1 MVVSPQPR
9 RASPAPVP
17 SIEVLS
23 PWGTS
28 GPGTVWPGTLAEV
41 TGGQV
46 WSPASDHCDQTPLLN
61 VSSPSSD
68 ADGECHVSNITVVTD
83 TTEADNVTS
92 ISIEHETGTFY
103 NQEHDNKAL
112 IVHDNVSYIS
122 LENLKHEP
130 VKIKISASQE
140 EPTDGQV

>member
-1 MVVSPQPR
+1 
-9 RASPAPVP
+9 
-17 SIEVLS
+17 VLS

-28 GPGTVWPGTLAEV
+28 GPTTVWPGPVADV
-41 TGGQV
+41 TGGHV

-92 ISIEHETGTFY
+92 ISIEHDTSFY
-103 NQEHDNKAL
+103 NQEHDNQAM
-112 IVHDNVSYIS
+112 VVNENVSYIN
-122 LENLKHEP
+122 LENPRPEP
-130 VKIKISASQE
+130 VKIKITAS
-140 EPTDGQV
+140 PRKDDDDM